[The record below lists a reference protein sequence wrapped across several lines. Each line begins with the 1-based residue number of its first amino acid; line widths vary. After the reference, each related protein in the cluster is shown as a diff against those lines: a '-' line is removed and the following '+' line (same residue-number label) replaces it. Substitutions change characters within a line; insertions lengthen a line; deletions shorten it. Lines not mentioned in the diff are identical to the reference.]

1 MNRMTELLERI
12 NYDLP
17 GLKKAKMCY
26 AQGDADGAMDA
37 VIEHFRTRT
46 TPKYLFTAKEMEQ
59 CKVDGILE
67 DAQETLD
74 HYIYGHKFDGEIDW
88 FFNPTEH
95 TSHDNEWTWSLYR
108 HIYWQPLARA
118 YALTKDEKYTKEFLH
133 EMTEWG
139 KAWPVAPFMENEE
152 DAAAKYKFPGH
163 SWRTIETAM
172 RIYTVW
178 LPCMEAFRT
187 SSVWDREGWVTFLT
201 LLCDHADFLMTHYSN
216 HKKSS
221 NWLTMESGTLL
232 ECGILFPEIKSDWFM
247 TGYRRVMQEV
257 KYSFD
262 NDGIHMERTPIYH
275 MVAAGVYF
283 QCYRLCKL
291 NGIPVPPYM
300 EPTLEKSAQFI
311 MSLVKP
317 DLSTPMIGD
326 ADRDDLTT
334 RRCDT
339 SLYEGMNLTFDPY
352 DLNEMRAYFR
362 TWYEETGREDFRFM
376 ATAGK
381 EGTPPAQ
388 RNYKYIP
395 AGIYVMRTGWGP
407 EDSYFHV
414 HGIQLER
421 GEVSSHS
428 HNDTG
433 HVEIHARGEDILTDS
448 GRYIYNSSCWKDWR
462 HYFLSAKAHNTLYV
476 DDHEMGTVP
485 GVTRTRGV
493 RTYLHAF
500 EENEQ
505 YQLIDISHNGYD
517 FMDDPMF
524 HRRRVVRLP
533 DDIYVI
539 EDRVTGICREDHDI
553 RLYYNFA
560 FGHLDGENGKFDYTS
575 QKGRRYTMTVQAD
588 KKLDFEILEGSE
600 NPIGG
605 WISYGYAWRK
615 PIPQLIAKHS
625 GKAPIHFITVLAPEG
640 TKAETAI
647 NGDAATVTLAGG
659 KVLTLTENTVELH

>member
-37 VIEHFRTRT
+37 VIEHFRTRI

-108 HIYWQPLARA
+108 HIYWHPLARA

-139 KAWPVAPFMENEE
+139 KAWPVTPFMENEE

-187 SSVWDREGWVTFLT
+187 SPAWDREGWVTFLT

-334 RRCDT
+334 PPLRYLAVRG
-339 SLYEGMNLTFDPY
+339 YEP
-352 DLNEMRAYFR
+352 
-362 TWYEETGREDFRFM
+362 
-376 ATAGK
+376 
-381 EGTPPAQ
+381 
-388 RNYKYIP
+388 
-395 AGIYVMRTGWGP
+395 
-407 EDSYFHV
+407 
-414 HGIQLER
+414 
-421 GEVSSHS
+421 
-428 HNDTG
+428 
-433 HVEIHARGEDILTDS
+433 
-448 GRYIYNSSCWKDWR
+448 
-462 HYFLSAKAHNTLYV
+462 
-476 DDHEMGTVP
+476 
-485 GVTRTRGV
+485 
-493 RTYLHAF
+493 
-500 EENEQ
+500 
-505 YQLIDISHNGYD
+505 
-517 FMDDPMF
+517 
-524 HRRRVVRLP
+524 
-533 DDIYVI
+533 
-539 EDRVTGICREDHDI
+539 DI
-553 RLYYNFA
+553 RPLRFERDACVLPYLVRGNGSRGLPFY
-560 FGHLDGENGKFDYTS
+560 GHRGQRGHTACTAQLQVHPGGYLCYAH
-575 QKGRRYTMTVQAD
+575 R
-588 KKLDFEILEGSE
+588 LGS
-600 NPIGG
+600 GG
-605 WISYGYAWRK
+605 QLLPCTRHPARAW
-615 PIPQLIAKHS
+615 
-625 GKAPIHFITVLAPEG
+625 
-640 TKAETAI
+640 
-647 NGDAATVTLAGG
+647 
-659 KVLTLTENTVELH
+659 

>member
-139 KAWPVAPFMENEE
+139 KAWPVTPFMENEE

-187 SSVWDREGWVTFLT
+187 SPAWDREGWVTFLT

-388 RNYKYIP
+388 RNYKYIGCVALANTNHWMRP
-395 AGIYVMRTGWGP
+395 GNYGLMAVEQNCIGIFWTNTVPNMPPWGGRDARLGNNP
-407 EDSYFHV
+407 ITLAIPHGDTPVLVDVAMSMFSY
-414 HGIQLER
+414 GKLEVYKR
-421 GEVSSHS
+421 
-428 HNDTG
+428 
-433 HVEIHARGEDILTDS
+433 S
-448 GRYIYNSSCWKDWR
+448 GRPLPVDGGLNKDQQPTKN
-462 HYFLSAKAHNTLYV
+462 AA
-476 DDHEMGTVP
+476 
-485 GVTRTRGV
+485 
-493 RTYLHAF
+493 
-500 EENEQ
+500 
-505 YQLIDISHNGYD
+505 
-517 FMDDPMF
+517 
-524 HRRRVVRLP
+524 
-533 DDIYVI
+533 
-539 EDRVTGICREDHDI
+539 
-553 RLYYNFA
+553 
-560 FGHLDGENGKFDYTS
+560 
-575 QKGRRYTMTVQAD
+575 
-588 KKLDFEILEGSE
+588 EILETHESY
-600 NPIGG
+600 PIGYWKG
-605 WISYGYAWRK
+605 SGLSLALD
-615 PIPQLIAKHS
+615 LIAS
-625 GKAPIHFITVLAPEG
+625 A
-640 TKAETAI
+640 
-647 NGDAATVTLAGG
+647 LAGG
-659 KVLTLTENTVELH
+659 RTTRQVGELPLETELSQVFICINLDSLPDKENIAANVEATLRDMETSTPVEEGRPVHFPGAHMAEVRSDNMENGIPVEDAIWQQVLAL